1 MTRRRTKGQDGLTGD
16 LFEHLEMPD
25 AAPEPRPGAARGT
38 AGQMLGVL
46 DNWVERGWL
55 RTLDAAFARFLWTE
69 APHSPPLLLLAA
81 ALASHQLGRGHVC
94 LDLKATLEDPAFA
107 LSLPPDG
114 PQMLAAVPAQPP
126 AEVLAGVTLAQW
138 RAALTVPDLVS
149 EETAIADAAQG
160 NAPLVL
166 TGTRLYL
173 RRYWQY
179 EQDVRE
185 GIERRL
191 TRAAQLEAALP
202 LDIARA
208 ALDAL
213 FAPRAGQVA
222 RAADWQKLAC
232 ALAARS
238 AFSIVTGGP
247 GTGKTTTVVRLLA
260 LLQTLALGRAG
271 QGAHAARPLR
281 IRLAAPTGKA
291 AARLNESIAGAVERL
306 PFDALQAHVDAVAL
320 RNAIPTVVT
329 TLHRVLGTR
338 PGSRR
343 FRHDAA
349 NPLPV
354 DVLVIDEA
362 SMVDLEMM
370 AAVLD
375 ALPPFARLILLGDK
389 DQLASVEAGAVL
401 GELCDRAREGHYTQ
415 ASRAWLEAA
424 TGERIDAA
432 MLDAHGL
439 PLDQAIAMLRES
451 HRFASESG
459 IGALAE
465 LVNLGDAVGVAK
477 IWSRGYEDLA
487 RLVCPADDDGPLRSL
502 IVDGRVGE
510 HSDAHARRQGYRH
523 YLETMRT
530 TRPAPG
536 ATPEALAGWAA
547 GVLKAHG
554 AFQLLCALRRGPW
567 GVEGLNRRAARLL
580 HEEGLIDPHGD
591 WYAGRPVLVM
601 HNDYELGLMNGDIG
615 IALELPV
622 AAGEP
627 PVLRVAFP
635 AGDGSGGV
643 KWVSPSRL
651 QGVETVFALTVHK
664 SQGSEFTH
672 AALVLPD
679 TYSPILTRELVYT
692 GITRA
697 RSFLTLAVPEGRS
710 VLDRAVLAKVQR
722 ASGLMAGLARDAQ
735 AA

>member
-16 LFEHLEMPD
+16 LFENLDMPD
-25 AAPEPRPGAARGT
+25 AEPQAGTGGARETPAH
-38 AGQMLGVL
+38 MLGVL

-69 APHSPPLLLLAA
+69 APHSEPLLLLAA

-114 PQMLAAVPAQPP
+114 PQVLAAVPAQPP

-138 RAALTVPDLVS
+138 RAALAAPDLVS
-149 EETAIADAAQG
+149 EETAATDVAAG

-166 TGTRLYL
+166 VGTRLYL

-191 TRAAQLEAALP
+191 GRAARLEAALP
-202 LDIARA
+202 LDVARA

-213 FAPRAGQVA
+213 FAPRSGEM
-222 RAADWQKLAC
+222 RTADWQKLAC

-271 QGAHAARPLR
+271 QGTPASRPLR

-320 RNAIPTVVT
+320 RKAIPTVVT

-375 ALPPFARLILLGDK
+375 ALPPTARLILLGDK

-424 TGERIDAA
+424 TGERIEAA

-465 LVNLGDAVGVAK
+465 LVNTGDAVGVAK

-502 IVDGRVGE
+502 IVDGRVGGQ
-510 HSDAHARRQGYRH
+510 SAAQRQGYRH

-530 TRPAPG
+530 TRPEPG
-536 ATPEALAGWAA
+536 ATTDALSAWAA

-567 GVEGLNRRAARLL
+567 GVEGLNRRVARLL
-580 HEEGLIDPHGD
+580 QEEGLIEPYGD

-615 IALELPV
+615 VALALPV
-622 AAGEP
+622 AAGAP

>member
-16 LFEHLEMPD
+16 LFENLDMPEI
-25 AAPEPRPGAARGT
+25 EPQPGRGAARET
-38 AGQMLGVL
+38 AVHMLGVL

-69 APHSPPLLLLAA
+69 APHSEPLLLLAA

-114 PQMLAAVPAQPP
+114 PQVLAAVPAQPP

-138 RAALTVPDLVS
+138 RAALAAPDLAS
-149 EETAIADAAQG
+149 EETAATDIAQG

-166 TGTRLYL
+166 VGTRLYL

-191 TRAAQLEAALP
+191 GRAARLEAALP
-202 LDIARA
+202 LDVARA

-213 FAPRAGQVA
+213 FAPRSGET

-260 LLQTLALGRAG
+260 LLQTLALGRAA
-271 QGAHAARPLR
+271 QGTPATRPLR

-306 PFDALQAHVDAVAL
+306 PFDALQAHVDAEAL
-320 RNAIPTVVT
+320 RKAIPTVVT

-375 ALPPFARLILLGDK
+375 ALPPTARLILLGDK

-424 TGERIDAA
+424 TGERIEAA

-465 LVNLGDAVGVAK
+465 LVNTGDAVGVAK

-487 RLVCPADDDGPLRSL
+487 RLVCPADDDGPLRAL

-510 HSDAHARRQGYRH
+510 QSAAQRQGYRH

-530 TRPAPG
+530 TRPEPG
-536 ATPEALAGWAA
+536 ATTDALSTWAA

-567 GVEGLNRRAARLL
+567 GVEGLNRRVARLL
-580 HEEGLIDPHGD
+580 QEEGLIEPHGD

-615 IALELPV
+615 IALALPV